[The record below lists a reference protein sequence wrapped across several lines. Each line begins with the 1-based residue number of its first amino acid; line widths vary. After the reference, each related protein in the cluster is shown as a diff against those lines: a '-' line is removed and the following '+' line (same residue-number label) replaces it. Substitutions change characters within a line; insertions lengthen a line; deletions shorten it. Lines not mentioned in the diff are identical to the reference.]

1 MRRYRIPFKV
11 PFRGLTVR
19 EGALFE
25 GPAGWA
31 EWSPLPWRSE
41 AEGEVWRRAAEEA
54 ANDGW
59 PAPLRSEIP
68 VNVTVPEVD
77 AATAHEIVAGSGC
90 STAKIKVGAATATS
104 ADEERVE
111 AVRSALGSGGRI
123 RLDANGAWSVD
134 EAVRIIQRLQSFE
147 LEYVEQPV
155 ASLEDMAEL
164 RKRVDVAL
172 AVDEPARSVAGA
184 VAAARLEAADVLII
198 KVQPI
203 GGVRAGLEAAERSGL
218 PAVVSSA
225 VETSIGLA
233 AGVAL
238 AAALPEL
245 PFACG
250 LGTLLL
256 LEGDVTDD
264 PLLPVDGKIAVR
276 RPSVSED
283 ALTRWEVHA

>member
-11 PFRGLTVR
+11 PFRGLEVR
-19 EGALFE
+19 EGYLFE

-31 EWSPLPWRSE
+31 EWSPLPWRSKAE
-41 AEGEVWRRAAEEA
+41 ARIWRAAADEA
-54 ANDGW
+54 ANEGW
-59 PAPLRSEIP
+59 PAPVRDRIP

-77 AATAHEIVAGSGC
+77 PETAHSLVTGSGC
-90 STAKIKVGAATATS
+90 STAKVKVGGE
-104 ADEERVE
+104 ADEQRVA
-111 AVRSALGSGGRI
+111 AVREALGAEGGI

-134 EAVRIIQRLQSFE
+134 EAERIIKRLDAYE

-155 ASLEDMAEL
+155 ETLEDMAEL
-164 RKRVDVAL
+164 RKRVDVPL
-172 AVDEPARSVAGA
+172 AVDEPARSVEGA
-184 VAAARLEAADVLII
+184 VLAARMEAADVLIV

-203 GGVRAGLEAAERSGL
+203 GGVRRGLQAVERSGL

-225 VETSIGLA
+225 LETSVGLA

-245 PFACG
+245 PYACG

-264 PLLPVDGKIAVR
+264 PLVPIDGAVAVT
-276 RPSVSED
+276 RPAVSED
-283 ALTRWEVHA
+283 ALRRWEVPA

>member
-11 PFRGLTVR
+11 PFRGLAER
-19 EGALFE
+19 EGFLFE
-25 GPAGWA
+25 GPAGWG

-41 AEGEVWRRAAEEA
+41 TEGEVWRRAAEEA

-59 PAPLRSEIP
+59 PQPMRSQIP

-77 AATAHEIVAGSGC
+77 PEIAHDLVSSSGC
-90 STAKIKVGAATATS
+90 RTAKVKVGTKQ
-104 ADEERVE
+104 DVPRVE
-111 AVRSALGSGGRI
+111 AVRAALGPTGRI
-123 RLDANGAWSVD
+123 RVDANGAWDVD
-134 EAVRIIQRLQSFE
+134 EAVRMIERLHRFE

-155 ASLEDMAEL
+155 RTLDEMADL
-164 RKRVDVAL
+164 RKRVNVPV
-172 AVDEPARSVAGA
+172 AVDEPARSIEGA
-184 VAAARLEAADVLII
+184 VEAARREAADVLIV

-218 PAVVSSA
+218 PTVVSSA

-238 AAALPEL
+238 AAALPDL
-245 PFACG
+245 PYACG

-256 LEGDVTDD
+256 LEGDVTDE
-264 PLLPVDGKIAVR
+264 PLIPVEGMLPVR
-276 RPSVSED
+276 RPRVSES
-283 ALTRWEVHA
+283 ALARWEVRS

>member
-19 EGALFE
+19 EGYLIE

-41 AEGEVWRRAAEEA
+41 GEAAVWRRAAEEA
-54 ANDGW
+54 AHKGW
-59 PAPLRSEIP
+59 PPPVRTSIP

-77 AATAHEIVAGSGC
+77 PDTAHDLVSRSGC
-90 STAKIKVGAATATS
+90 STAKVKVGADG
-104 ADEERVE
+104 DEERVE
-111 AVRSALGSGGRI
+111 AVRDALGPSGRI
-123 RLDANGAWSVD
+123 RIDANGAWSVD
-134 EAVRIIQRLQSFE
+134 EAEAIIRKLDAYD

-155 ASLEDMAEL
+155 ETLLEMAEL
-164 RKRVDVAL
+164 RKRIDVPL
-172 AVDEPARSVAGA
+172 AVDEPARTVEGA
-184 VAAARLEAADVLII
+184 VEAARLEAADVLII

-203 GGVRAGLEAAERSGL
+203 GGVRRGLEAAERSGL
-218 PAVVSSA
+218 PTVVSSA

-245 PFACG
+245 PYACG

-264 PLLPVDGKIAVR
+264 PLMPIDGALAVR
-276 RPSVSED
+276 RPEVSEN
-283 ALTRWEVHA
+283 ALRRWEVVDGSE